1 MPNLAHPAQQLHA
14 FVSSGTDT
22 ETAFA
27 LFDQLEPV
35 YLEEMLGQWHGG
47 GLPTGHVMDGML
59 EAFGWYGKTFTD
71 PNHVHPLLFTL
82 NGQLVA
88 IDPKWL
94 PIAQVSNRR
103 LPAQGLLAKLSLP
116 AKFALKTGQSRAQ
129 IRMMDYRGKVSAV
142 MIYDHLPIMDIFR
155 KVDGNTLLGVMD
167 LKGMQQPFFFV
178 LYRD

>member
-1 MPNLAHPAQQLHA
+1 MSHPAEFGEQLAGLVTH
-14 FVSSGTDT
+14 GTDSD
-22 ETAFA
+22 TAFA
-27 LFDQLEPV
+27 LFDQLEAV
-35 YLEEMLGQWHGG
+35 QLDQMLGQWRGG

-71 PNHVHPLLFTL
+71 ANHVHPLLFTL

-94 PIAQVSNRR
+94 PIAQLSNRR
-103 LPAQGLLAKLSLP
+103 LPAQGLLARLSLP
-116 AKFALKTGQSRAQ
+116 AKFALKTSQSRAQ
-129 IRMMDYRGKVSAV
+129 IRMMAYRGKTSAV

-155 KVDGNTLLGVMD
+155 KVDDNTLLGVMD

>member
-1 MPNLAHPAQQLHA
+1 MSKQQSLTEQLADLIIQ
-14 FVSSGTDT
+14 GTDST
-22 ETAFA
+22 TAFK

-35 YLEEMLGQWHGG
+35 QLDEMIGQWHGG

-59 EAFGWYGKTFTD
+59 EAFGWYGKTFSS

-82 NGQLVA
+82 NGKLVA

-129 IRMMDYRGKVSAV
+129 LRMMEYRGKVSAV

-155 KVDGNTLLGVMD
+155 KVDDHTLLGVMD